1 MNVRTEERQKTDYW
15 MTVSIMELSIHHG
28 FQIIWRERSLLGK
41 NSPRCPPIHAFKT
54 VQGSPTFLPL
64 LSQTTFFSSPYTTWF
79 RQNSKGTWL
88 EREAWLERI
97 VSKKAGEIMPPSP
110 LFSHPWHRK
119 EIVKTVCMYVQRK
132 WLLFYSSFTNPCIK
146 KSPYYQYTNSH
157 SAVVLFLSVCV
168 CVPSTPYSFPT
179 DFRVVYYILT
189 TQYTETKK
197 CRWNLHDIII
207 FVRWEW

>member
-1 MNVRTEERQKTDYW
+1 
-15 MTVSIMELSIHHG
+15 MTWTIPPWKKFPPVAHPSMLSKLYKG
-28 FQIIWRERSLLGK
+28 LLLFYH
-41 NSPRCPPIHAFKT
+41 SCPRLHSSVHPTPPDSDKI
-54 VQGSPTFLPL
+54 P
-64 LSQTTFFSSPYTTWF
+64 
-79 RQNSKGTWL
+79 KGPG

-189 TQYTETKK
+189 SHYSVY
-197 CRWNLHDIII
+197 WNQKM
-207 FVRWEW
+207 